1 MRAGQQLNKPKIICR
16 APLKVSRR
24 LLTGRASFRQR
35 LVAGV
40 VFLLLAAFFGVLA
53 LAGHYKI
60 GLWPFPCGFKQRY
73 NLPCPGCGITTS
85 VVAFAQGKIFE
96 AFYIQPAAALLCCIL
111 VVAAFLAFLMAVFG
125 VYFSFIN
132 RFFAEVKVRYIVLAL
147 IVIIAAGWAVTLA
160 RAIAANSQG

>member
-1 MRAGQQLNKPKIICR
+1 MLFYSNVVMRAGQQLNKPEISC
-16 APLKVSRR
+16 
-24 LLTGRASFRQR
+24 RASFRRR

-40 VFLLLAAFFGVLA
+40 VFLSVAGCFGLLW

-60 GLWPFPCGFKQRY
+60 GLWPFPCGFRQRY
-73 NLPCPGCGITTS
+73 DLPCPGCGMTTS
-85 VVAFAQGKIFE
+85 VLAFAQGKIFE

-111 VVAAFLAFLMAVFG
+111 VFSAFLAFLMAVFG

-132 RFFAEVKVRYIVLAL
+132 RFFAEVKVRYIVLTL

-160 RAIAANSQG
+160 RVIAANSQG

>member
-1 MRAGQQLNKPKIICR
+1 MGAGQQLNKPKIIC
-16 APLKVSRR
+16 
-24 LLTGRASFRQR
+24 RASFRQR

-40 VFLLLAAFFGVLA
+40 VFLVVAAFFGVLV

-73 NLPCPGCGITTS
+73 NLSCPGCGITTS

-111 VVAAFLAFLMAVFG
+111 VVTAFLAFLMAVFG

-132 RFFAEVKVRYIVLAL
+132 RFFAEVKVRYIILAL
-147 IVIIAAGWAVTLA
+147 IIIIAAGWAVTLA
-160 RAIAANSQG
+160 RAIAASNQG